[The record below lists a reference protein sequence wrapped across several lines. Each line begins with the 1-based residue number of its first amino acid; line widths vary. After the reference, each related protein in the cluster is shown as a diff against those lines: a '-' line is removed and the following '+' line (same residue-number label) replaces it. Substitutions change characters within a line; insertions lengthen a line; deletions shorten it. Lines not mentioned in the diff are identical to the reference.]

1 MRQVSQYFGAGST
14 IYFQQQAMKMTQLGN
29 KAFSDWTLYAF
40 LRQPDLMIGD
50 ILTDSILNNWGI
62 DANGNVE
69 RLDRL
74 PESERIPLSKY
85 IRFNSDGILE
95 VDSEIS
101 INLKSQ
107 IKELIT
113 LATAETYGQL
123 PEGEF
128 MGIQLN
134 FLTNLT
140 TMFVGWLPALFI
152 KRFGR
157 ASYDANSK
165 NVKIGRYRAAFLFL
179 ASRDTA
185 RTGIGNMILAI
196 IDNAGMLLKY
206 AFFAEA
212 GIKREDYLKLEFIKW
227 ATSFPSR
234 AKQLGK
240 TEEEQFNAWKDGL
253 HRSLR
258 SASVELY
265 VILVASL
272 ILAGAKGD
280 YDDDEK
286 ADYKQHRFGRFM
298 VRTLGKAHKEM
309 LGLLDPTE
317 YARFLQEP
325 LPIAGMLRDLINV
338 FTNTNDEFLDWITN
352 NTDKRDK
359 TPWGYYSSYFI
370 PGFRQFRRIVEP
382 YEQDKEVGL
391 QD

>member
-1 MRQVSQYFGAGST
+1 LNKIKDVPSPRGFGQTFASAQKSELLANKRYPVYERGVDLEN
-14 IYFQQQAMKMTQLGN
+14 IYGLQQSWYDQLGN
-29 KAFSDWTLYAF
+29 GVAKLGANIVGTFAQSLTNIPNTVSAIKAGDFAKLSGDPEGYEGTIDNWMRNMDDVFPNYMTQYERDHPYITAIPFTRGSANWWGGKF
-40 LRQPDLMIGD
+40 LPNIGFMVGAVAGAAVTD
-50 ILTDSILNNWGI
+50 IAVGAVTQGI
-62 DANGNVE
+62 GE
-69 RLDRL
+69 
-74 PESERIPLSKY
+74 IPLVAAQLGKASLALN
-85 IRFNSDGILE
+85 RLFTS
-95 VDSEIS
+95 VTQ
-101 INLKSQ
+101 LKRVLS
-107 IKELIT
+107 L
-113 LATAETYGQL
+113 G
-123 PEGEF
+123 
-128 MGIQLN
+128 
-134 FLTNLT
+134 
-140 TMFVGWLPALFI
+140 
-152 KRFGR
+152 
-157 ASYDANSK
+157 
-165 NVKIGRYRAAFLFL
+165 
-179 ASRDTA
+179 
-185 RTGIGNMILAI
+185 
-196 IDNAGMLLKY
+196 
-206 AFFAEA
+206 
-212 GIKREDYLKLEFIKW
+212 
-227 ATSFPSR
+227 
-234 AKQLGK
+234 KQLGK